1 VLPVLPVLP
10 TIAEL
15 PGLAVLPVLAV
26 LSVPDDGAALRAW
39 LSELVPNAQEA
50 TRASP
55 ATATPNRPD
64 LRRLLRIGQV

>member
-15 PGLAVLPVLAV
+15 PVLAVLSV